1 METGYT
7 LFRFEFMLLLLS
19 FRYLKQKR
27 ISVYE
32 FLKFYPARVQSLA
45 GRFSVHFHM
54 QRRTYT
60 NNWLLVGGK
69 ILGHFSHSRIICL
82 QSLYG
87 RRRCCTARKQY
98 ILVGDGQRQRRS
110 RKTLTVQSW
119 KNWRKQKVLSIFM
132 IG

>member
-19 FRYLKQKR
+19 FRHLKQKR

-60 NNWLLVGGK
+60 NNWLSVGGK
-69 ILGHFSHSRIICL
+69 ILGHFSHSTIICL

-98 ILVGDGQRQRRS
+98 ILVGDGQRQGLAGIDRS
-110 RKTLTVQSW
+110 
-119 KNWRKQKVLSIFM
+119 
-132 IG
+132 

>member
-19 FRYLKQKR
+19 FRHLKQKR

-60 NNWLLVGGK
+60 NNWLSVGD
-69 ILGHFSHSRIICL
+69 ISV
-82 QSLYG
+82 
-87 RRRCCTARKQY
+87 TARLFVYKVYMDVAGVVRQGSN
-98 ILVGDGQRQRRS
+98 ISSLVMDSDRAWRELTDREEADGY
-110 RKTLTVQSW
+110 
-119 KNWRKQKVLSIFM
+119 
-132 IG
+132 